1 MSRRP
6 SALIIDYTG
15 VITVPLSMGGR
26 SHREPNDPAASQ
38 PSSIDRLRAM
48 MSHEL
53 HNPDPD
59 ALWNRLERGEAP
71 VSELVE
77 RVEEIVPGAGVFFS
91 GESSATLMASL
102 EIRAEVVDRIR
113 SWRGL
118 GVPLALL
125 TNNVAEWRPHW
136 TAKLDAAGGLS
147 LFDVVI
153 DSSVV
158 GMRKPEERIYHH
170 TVAALNERLGLRL
183 APPDCL
189 FIDDFEQNVAGAQA
203 VGMRTLLATHDDAHW
218 AALDSL
224 F

>member
-26 SHREPNDPAASQ
+26 SRSDPNDAPSQ
-38 PSSIDRLRAM
+38 PSDIDKLRSM

-59 ALWNRLERGEAP
+59 GLWNRLERGEAS
-71 VSELVE
+71 VGELVD
-77 RVEEIVPGAGVFFS
+77 RVEEAVPGAGVFFS
-91 GESSATLMASL
+91 GESTVTLMASL
-102 EIRAEVVDRIR
+102 EVRADVVDRIR
-113 SWRGL
+113 VWRGL

-136 TAKLDAAGGLS
+136 TAKLVAAGGLS

-153 DSSVV
+153 DSSEV
-158 GMRKPEERIYHH
+158 GMRKPEARIYHH
-170 TVAALNERLGLRL
+170 TVGALNERLGLRL
-183 APPDCL
+183 APGDCL

-203 VGMRTLLATHDDAHW
+203 IGMRALLATHDDAHW
-218 AALDSL
+218 GVLDSL

>member
-1 MSRRP
+1 MIRRP

-26 SHREPNDPAASQ
+26 SRSEANDTAGQ

-48 MSHEL
+48 MSHEV

-71 VSELVE
+71 VSDLVG
-77 RVEEIVPGAGVFFS
+77 RVEEVVPGAGVFFS

-102 EIRAEVVDRIR
+102 EVRADVVDRIR
-113 SWRGL
+113 GWRGL
-118 GVPLALL
+118 GIPLALL

-136 TAKLDAAGGLS
+136 KAKLDAAGGLS

-153 DSSVV
+153 DSSEV

-170 TVAALNERLGLRL
+170 TVGALNERLGLRL
-183 APPDCL
+183 APSDCL
-189 FIDDFEQNVAGAQA
+189 FIDDFEQNVAGAEA

-218 AALDSL
+218 DVLDSL

>member
-26 SHREPNDPAASQ
+26 PRSEPGDAASPQ
-38 PSSIDRLRAM
+38 SSVDRLRAM

-77 RVEEIVPGAGVFFS
+77 RIEEIVPGAGVFFS
-91 GESSATLMASL
+91 GESATTLMASL
-102 EIRAEVVDRIR
+102 EVRADVVERIR
-113 SWRGL
+113 GWRGR
-118 GVPLALL
+118 GIPLALL

-153 DSSVV
+153 DSSEV

-170 TVAALNERLGLRL
+170 TVGALNERLGLRL
-183 APPDCL
+183 GPGDCL
-189 FIDDFEQNVAGAQA
+189 FVDDFEQNIAGAEA
-203 VGMRTLLATHDDAHW
+203 VGMATLLATSDDAHW
-218 AALDSL
+218 ELLDSL

>member
-26 SHREPNDPAASQ
+26 SRSEANDTENK
-38 PSSIDRLRAM
+38 PSSIDRLRSM

-71 VSELVE
+71 VSELVD
-77 RVEEIVPGAGVFFS
+77 RVEEMVPGAGVFFS
-91 GESSATLMASL
+91 GESPATLMASL
-102 EIRAEVVDRIR
+102 EIRTDVIERIR
-113 SWRGL
+113 GWRGR
-118 GVPLALL
+118 GIPLALL

-153 DSSVV
+153 DSSEV

-170 TVAALNERLGLRL
+170 TVEALNERLGVRL
-183 APPDCL
+183 VPRDCL
-189 FIDDFEQNVAGAQA
+189 FIDDFEQNIAGAEA
-203 VGMRTLLATHDDAHW
+203 VGMATLLATNDDAHW
-218 AALDSL
+218 EVLDSL

>member
-26 SHREPNDPAASQ
+26 SRPEPIDTTSE
-38 PSSIDRLRAM
+38 PSPIDRLRSLMA
-48 MSHEL
+48 HEL
-53 HNPDPD
+53 HNADPD
-59 ALWNRLERGEAP
+59 GLWNRLERGETP
-71 VSELVE
+71 VAELVD
-77 RVEEIVPGAGVFFS
+77 RIEEAVPGAGVFFS
-91 GESSATLMASL
+91 GESPATLMASL
-102 EIRAEVVDRIR
+102 QVRTDVIERIR
-113 SWRGL
+113 TWRAL

-136 TAKLDAAGGLS
+136 TANLDAAGGLS

-153 DSSVV
+153 DSSEV

-170 TVAALNERLGLRL
+170 TVGALNRRLGLRL
-183 APPDCL
+183 VPQDCL
-189 FIDDFEQNVAGAQA
+189 FIDDFEQNIAGAEA

>member
-15 VITVPLSMGGR
+15 VITVPLSMGGPSR
-26 SHREPNDPAASQ
+26 AEPNDSASQ
-38 PSSIDRLRAM
+38 PSSIDRLRSM

-53 HNPDPD
+53 HNPDPG

-71 VSELVE
+71 VSDLVDLVE
-77 RVEEIVPGAGVFFS
+77 GVVPGAGVFFS
-91 GESSATLMASL
+91 GETSATLMASL
-102 EIRAEVVDRIR
+102 EVRADVVDRIR
-113 SWRGL
+113 GWRGL
-118 GVPLALL
+118 GIPLALL

-136 TAKLDAAGGLS
+136 RAKLAAAGGLS

-153 DSSVV
+153 DSSEV

-170 TVAALNERLGLRL
+170 TVGALNERLGLRL

-189 FIDDFEQNVAGAQA
+189 FIDDFEQNVAGAEA

-218 AALDSL
+218 DALDAL
-224 F
+224 V